1 MEVPHTFVRTV
12 KAQDLRFNQVDS
24 VLHGIK
30 TRNSPT
36 WVIFS
41 FADRRE
47 KRNTL
52 KVLASGHGSISDQSK
67 WPKELF
73 SPKALCYGLTSIDC
87 YDENSAPT
95 NVLSFCWKGRD
106 IPIYLRTKYAEFNYV
121 IRKHMGAVAHVT
133 LHNPEELA
141 DGSVFLQ
148 TPRRRPRSS
157 SRRFLTNEIEFTPE
171 VTDTV
176 QDIRSDTSPYNW
188 AVFGYDNTDIES
200 STQRMIV
207 VEKGMT
213 GLYALKGIGG
223 ITSVLEEG
231 STMYIYLRVDV
242 PLHRGTERIVSKFV
256 LVTWQGVE
264 NNWSG
269 CTSDDEIEIW
279 FSPCSNGERSPQRR
293 DSFASSSK
301 LQRAMTA
308 HVHGSE
314 IYRVFP
320 HHTTFQQHTGYKLHN
335 AVIMNCS
342 TQAEI
347 SEESIRERIRRAVDN
362 DCMLLRVVCIQAS
375 GDTQAPVCLE
385 VPFDATVG
393 VLRKEIASNI
403 GIPEDRQR
411 IVWIRQ
417 TDNLAK
423 DSQLSTAIMLEDE
436 NAEIRRDIGL
446 AHGDKIHV
454 DDKDNGE
461 NSVLAKLFEQ
471 INSGAA
477 AVSLSAERRH
487 EVQRGVEARE
497 AELRKILS
505 VTHYLIRRKAGE
517 DRKPAMRMTDVVE
530 EVVANAKK
538 APESPLPTSK
548 QKMIHRAD
556 SSVSLTGSI
565 SEKLAKEDVSA
576 LQEQARVLESQN
588 KYLEIPYES
597 IHILSGKENELGCGK
612 AATVYRGLWMNRNSA
627 AEVAVKSFRYARLT
641 DKILG
646 DYRQEVALL
655 RKLKHPNIVLFIGAC
670 TDPKLMILTEYC
682 SRKSLFEVIHSNNFE
697 TIPWKFK
704 VRMML
709 DAARGIQY
717 LHSKRIIHRDIKVR
731 IGDYASSHHVANL
744 LHVQSHNFLV
754 DDDWRVKVADFGI
767 SKVLDTDT
775 AFTQCGTTGWV
786 APEVLL
792 DEDLG
797 YTFKA
802 DNWSF
807 AIVMWEMIAGGL
819 QNPFIGMAPIKFYN
833 KTINAGIRPPIPE
846 GINSEY
852 IDLLTECWKSDAA
865 DRPSF
870 DVIVSRLEKMLLD
883 LGASIDLPP
892 TFQGGYHQAGVARL
906 M

>member
-1 MEVPHTFVRTV
+1 MEVPRTFVRTV
-12 KAQDLRFNQVDS
+12 KAQDLRFSQVDS
-24 VLHGIK
+24 VLHDIK
-30 TRNSPT
+30 TKNSPT
-36 WVIFS
+36 WVVFT
-41 FADRRE
+41 FADQRE

-52 KVLASGHGSISDQSK
+52 KVLASGYGSISDRSQ
-67 WPKELF
+67 WPAELF
-73 SPKALCYGLTSIDC
+73 SPTSLCYGLTSIDC

-95 NVLSFCWKGRD
+95 NVLSFCWKGRNL
-106 IPIYLRTKYAEFNYV
+106 PIYLRTKYAEFNQV
-121 IRKHMGAVAHVT
+121 IKKLMGAVAHVT
-133 LHNPEELA
+133 LHNPEELL
-141 DGSVFLQ
+141 DGSVFLR

-157 SRRFLTNEIEFTPE
+157 SRRFITNDIEFSPE
-171 VTDTV
+171 VMETV
-176 QDIRSDTSPYNW
+176 KDIRSDTSPFNW
-188 AVFGYDNTDIES
+188 VVCGYDLSDIET
-200 STQRMIV
+200 STRRMIV

-231 STMYIYLRVDV
+231 STMYVYLRVDV
-242 PLHRGTERIVSKFV
+242 PLHRGIERIVSKYV
-256 LVTWQGVE
+256 LVTWQNSE
-264 NNWSG
+264 SNFSG
-269 CTSDDEIEIW
+269 GTSDDEIDIW
-279 FSPCSNGERSPQRR
+279 FGPSSNGERSPQRR
-293 DSFASSSK
+293 DSFASNSK
-301 LQRAMTA
+301 LQRAVTA

-320 HHTTFQQHTGYKLHN
+320 HHVHFF
-335 AVIMNCS
+335 AS
-342 TQAEI
+342 TQSEIAE
-347 SEESIRERIRRAVDN
+347 EAIRERIRRAVDN
-362 DCMLLRVVCIQAS
+362 DCLLLRVVCIQAS

-385 VPFDATVG
+385 IPFDATVG
-393 VLRKEIASNI
+393 VLRQEIASNI
-403 GIPEDRQR
+403 GIPKDRQR

-417 TDNLAK
+417 TDDLAK
-423 DSQLSTAIMLEDE
+423 DSQLSTALMLEDE
-436 NAEIRRDIGL
+436 NAGIRKDIGL

-505 VTHYLIRRKAGE
+505 MTHYLIRRKASE
-517 DRKPAMRMTDVVE
+517 NLKPVARIVDVVE
-530 EVVANAKK
+530 EAASHDQT
-538 APESPLPTSK
+538 ESELQSSSD
-548 QKMIHRAD
+548 QHEAVHRAN
-556 SSVSLTGSI
+556 SSASLAESI
-565 SEKLAKEDVSA
+565 SEELAREDVSA
-576 LQEQARVLESQN
+576 LQEHARVLESQN
-588 KYLEIPYES
+588 KYLEIPFES

-646 DYRQEVALL
+646 DYKQEVALL

-717 LHSKRIIHRDIKVR
+717 LHSMRIIHRDIK
-731 IGDYASSHHVANL
+731 
-744 LHVQSHNFLV
+744 SHNFLV

-807 AIVMWEMIAGGL
+807 AIVMWEMIANGL

-846 GINSEY
+846 GMESEY
-852 IDLLTECWKSDAA
+852 INLIIECWKSDAA

-870 DVIVSRLEKMLLD
+870 DVIVSRLEQMLLD

-892 TFQGGYHQAGVARL
+892 TFQGGYHQPSNASNS
-906 M
+906 

>member
-12 KAQDLRFNQVDS
+12 KAQDLRFSQVDS
-24 VLHGIK
+24 VLHDIK
-30 TRNSPT
+30 TKNSPT

-41 FADRRE
+41 FADQRE

-67 WPKELF
+67 WPSELF
-73 SPKALCYGLTSIDC
+73 SPNALCYGLTSVDC
-87 YDENSAPT
+87 YDENAAPT
-95 NVLSFCWKGRD
+95 NVLSFCWKGRNL
-106 IPIYLRTKYAEFNYV
+106 PIYLRTKYAEFNQV
-121 IRKHMGAVAHVT
+121 IRGWLGVSADPAAAATELVKAFD
-133 LHNPEELA
+133 PE
-141 DGSVFLQ
+141 DDRCGKGH
-148 TPRRRPRSS
+148 
-157 SRRFLTNEIEFTPE
+157 
-171 VTDTV
+171 D
-176 QDIRSDTSPYNW
+176 W
-188 AVFGYDNTDIES
+188 AVCLERNWW
-200 STQRMIV
+200 
-207 VEKGMT
+207 
-213 GLYALKGIGG
+213 

-242 PLHRGTERIVSKFV
+242 PLHRGTERIVSKYV

-264 NNWSG
+264 RSYSG
-269 CTSDDEIEIW
+269 GTSDDEVELW
-279 FSPCSNGERSPQRR
+279 FGPSSNGERSPQRR

-301 LQRAMTA
+301 LQRAVTA

-320 HHTTFQQHTGYKLHN
+320 HHVHFF
-335 AVIMNCS
+335 AS
-342 TQAEI
+342 TQSEI
-347 SEESIRERIRRAVDN
+347 SEEAIRERIRRAVDN
-362 DCMLLRVVCIQAS
+362 DCMLLRVVCVQAS

-385 VPFDATVG
+385 IPFDATVG
-393 VLRKEIASNI
+393 VLRQEIASNI
-403 GIPEDRQR
+403 GIPKDRQR

-417 TDNLAK
+417 TDDLAK
-423 DSQLSTAIMLEDE
+423 DSQLSTALMLEDE
-436 NAEIRRDIGL
+436 SAGIRKDIGL

-505 VTHYLIRRKAGE
+505 MTHYLIRRKASE
-517 DRKPAMRMTDVVE
+517 DLKPVVRMAGVVE
-530 EVVANAKK
+530 EAVAHEKK
-538 APESPLPTSK
+538 ETDSPSPTGQHK
-548 QKMIHRAD
+548 VIHRAD
-556 SSVSLTGSI
+556 SAASLTGSI
-565 SEKLAKEDVSA
+565 SEELAKEDVSA
-576 LQEQARVLESQN
+576 LQEHARVLESQN
-588 KYLEIPYES
+588 QYLEIPYES

-612 AATVYRGLWMNRNSA
+612 AATVFRGLWMNRNSA

-682 SRKSLFEVIHSNNFE
+682 SRKSLFEVIHGNNFE
-697 TIPWKFK
+697 TIPWK
-704 VRMML
+704 
-709 DAARGIQY
+709 
-717 LHSKRIIHRDIKVR
+717 
-731 IGDYASSHHVANL
+731 
-744 LHVQSHNFLV
+744 SHNFLV

-846 GINSEY
+846 GGTASTSISSPNAGSR
-852 IDLLTECWKSDAA
+852 T
-865 DRPSF
+865 RPT
-870 DVIVSRLEKMLLD
+870 
-883 LGASIDLPP
+883 DLPS
-892 TFQGGYHQAGVARL
+892 

>member
-12 KAQDLRFNQVDS
+12 KAQDLRFSQVDG
-24 VLHGIK
+24 VLRDIK
-30 TRNSPT
+30 TKNSPT

-41 FADRRE
+41 FADQRE

-67 WPKELF
+67 WPPELF
-73 SPKALCYGLTSIDC
+73 SPNSLCYGLTSVDC
-87 YDENSAPT
+87 YDENAAPA
-95 NVLSFCWKGRD
+95 NVLSFCWKGRNL
-106 IPIYLRTKYAEFNYV
+106 PIYLRTKYAEFNYV
-121 IRKHMGAVAHVT
+121 IRKHLGAVAHVT
-133 LHNPEELA
+133 LQNPEELM

-157 SRRFLTNEIEFTPE
+157 SRRFITNDIEFSPE
-171 VTDTV
+171 VTETV
-176 QDIRSDTSPYNW
+176 QDIRSDTSPFNW
-188 AVFGYDNTDIES
+188 AVCGYDNSDAES
-200 STQRMIV
+200 ATQRMIV

-242 PLHRGTERIVSKFV
+242 PLHRGTERIVSKYV

-264 NNWSG
+264 NSWG
-269 CTSDDEIEIW
+269 GGTSDDEVELW
-279 FSPCSNGERSPQRR
+279 FGPSSNGERSPQRR

-301 LQRAMTA
+301 LQRAVTA

-320 HHTTFQQHTGYKLHN
+320 HHVHFF
-335 AVIMNCS
+335 AS
-342 TQAEI
+342 TLSEI
-347 SEESIRERIRRAVDN
+347 SEEAIRERIRRAVDN
-362 DCMLLRVVCIQAS
+362 DCMLLRVVCVQAS
-375 GDTQAPVCLE
+375 GDTQSPVCLE
-385 VPFDATVG
+385 IPFDATVG
-393 VLRKEIASNI
+393 VLRHEIALNI
-403 GIPEDRQR
+403 GIPKTRQR

-417 TDNLAK
+417 TDDLAK
-423 DSQLSTAIMLEDE
+423 DSQLSTAVMLEDE
-436 NAEIRRDIGL
+436 NAGIRKDIGL

-454 DDKDNGE
+454 DDTDNGE
-461 NSVLAKLFEQ
+461 NSVLAKLVEQ
-471 INSGAA
+471 INSGTA

-505 VTHYLIRRKAGE
+505 VTHYLIRRKASQ
-517 DRKPAMRMTDVVE
+517 DLKPVSRVADVVE
-530 EVVANAKK
+530 EAVSHTKEETEV
-538 APESPLPTSK
+538 PSPTSHHR
-548 QKMIHRAD
+548 IVHRAD
-556 SSVSLTGSI
+556 SSASLTSSI
-565 SEKLAKEDVSA
+565 SEELAKEDVTT

-588 KYLEIPYES
+588 QYLEIPYES
-597 IHILSGKENELGCGK
+597 IHILGGKENELGCGK
-612 AATVYRGLWMNRNSA
+612 AATVYRGLWINRNGA

-646 DYRQEVALL
+646 DYKQEVALL

-717 LHSKRIIHRDIKVR
+717 LHSKRIIHRDIK
-731 IGDYASSHHVANL
+731 
-744 LHVQSHNFLV
+744 SHNFLV

-767 SKVLDTDT
+767 SKVLDSDT

-833 KTINAGIRPPIPE
+833 KTINAGIRPPVPD
-846 GINSEY
+846 GVDSEY
-852 IDLLTECWKSDAA
+852 VELITECWKSDAA

-870 DVIVSRLEKMLLD
+870 DVIVSRLEQMLLG

-892 TFQGGYHQAGVARL
+892 TFQGGYHQAGIAPNPKAVL
-906 M
+906 D

>member
-12 KAQDLRFNQVDS
+12 KAQDLRFSQVDS
-24 VLHGIK
+24 VLHDIK
-30 TRNSPT
+30 TKNSPT

-41 FADRRE
+41 FADQRE
-47 KRNTL
+47 MRNTL
-52 KVLASGHGSISDQSK
+52 KVLASGDGSISDQSK
-67 WPKELF
+67 WPSELF
-73 SPKALCYGLTSIDC
+73 SPNALCYGLTSIDC
-87 YDENSAPT
+87 YDENAAPT
-95 NVLSFCWKGRD
+95 NVLSFCWKGRNL
-106 IPIYLRTKYAEFNYV
+106 PIYLRTKYAEFNQV

-133 LHNPEELA
+133 LHNPEELM

-157 SRRFLTNEIEFTPE
+157 SRRFVTTDIEFTPE
-171 VTDTV
+171 LTATV
-176 QDIRSDTSPYNW
+176 LDIRSDTSPFNW
-188 AVFGYDNTDIES
+188 AVCGYDNSDIES
-200 STQRMIV
+200 STRRMIV

-242 PLHRGTERIVSKFV
+242 PLHRGTERIVSKYV

-264 NNWSG
+264 RSYSG
-269 CTSDDEIEIW
+269 GGTSDDEVELW
-279 FSPCSNGERSPQRR
+279 FGPSSNGERSPQRR

-301 LQRAMTA
+301 LQRAVTA

-320 HHTTFQQHTGYKLHN
+320 HHVHFF
-335 AVIMNCS
+335 AS
-342 TQAEI
+342 TQSEI
-347 SEESIRERIRRAVDN
+347 SEEAIRERIRRAVDN
-362 DCMLLRVVCIQAS
+362 DCMLLRVVCVQAS

-393 VLRKEIASNI
+393 VLRQEIASNI
-403 GIPEDRQR
+403 GIPKDRQR

-417 TDNLAK
+417 TDDLAK
-423 DSQLSTAIMLEDE
+423 DSQLSTALMLEDE
-436 NAEIRRDIGL
+436 NAGIRKDIGL

-505 VTHYLIRRKAGE
+505 MTHYLIRRKANE
-517 DRKPAMRMTDVVE
+517 DLKPIPRLAGVVE
-530 EVVANAKK
+530 EAVTREKK
-538 APESPLPTSK
+538 QTDSPSPTSQHK
-548 QKMIHRAD
+548 VIHRAD
-556 SSVSLTGSI
+556 SAVSLTGSI
-565 SEKLAKEDVSA
+565 SEELAKEDVSA
-576 LQEQARVLESQN
+576 LQEHARVLESQN
-588 KYLEIPYES
+588 QYLEIPYES

-612 AATVYRGLWMNRNSA
+612 AATVFRGLWMNRNSA

-717 LHSKRIIHRDIKVR
+717 LHSKRIIHRDIK
-731 IGDYASSHHVANL
+731 
-744 LHVQSHNFLV
+744 SHNFLV

-775 AFTQCGTTGWV
+775 AFTQC
-786 APEVLL
+786 VLL

-807 AIVMWEMIAGGL
+807 AIVMWEMVAGGL

-846 GINSEY
+846 GMDSEY
-852 IDLLTECWKSDAA
+852 INLITECWKSDAA

-870 DVIVSRLEKMLLD
+870 DVIVSRLEQMLLD

-892 TFQGGYHQAGVARL
+892 TFQGGYHQAGLAVNP
-906 M
+906 